1 MLQKYIGLYR
11 DGSLSVFNNNSGL
24 KLRIVKKHIQKI
36 FKEKILDIVAEC
48 NLKIINYLDL

>member
-1 MLQKYIGLYR
+1 MLQKYTGLYR
-11 DGSLSVFNNNSGL
+11 DGSLSVFNNTSGL